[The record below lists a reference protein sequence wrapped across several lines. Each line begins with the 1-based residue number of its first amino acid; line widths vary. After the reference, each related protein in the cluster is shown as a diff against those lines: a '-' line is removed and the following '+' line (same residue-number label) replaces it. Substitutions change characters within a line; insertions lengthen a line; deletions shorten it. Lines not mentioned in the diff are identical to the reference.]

1 MGYFCIPVCLALWC
15 KIIIVDN
22 ILRVCPFLARMFTQS
37 PFFLLSSSTLL
48 KLEKMM
54 TNWGFCYNGLFFI
67 YIIKCVHEKWKGPK
81 RALHHI
87 QLLKR
92 DNMKPLQS
100 LSGRHAK
107 LLCKQDNDDI
117 IMKVQGHQ
125 DDIIIKVWCYACAS
139 L

>member
-107 LLCKQDNDDI
+107 LLCKLRWWWYNNESTGSSRWYNI
-117 IMKVQGHQ
+117 
-125 DDIIIKVWCYACAS
+125 
-139 L
+139 